1 MLEPL
6 IRLEVVFV
14 QSNSFVTLNIRLEE
28 EVAHVEQQYLT
39 AQGVNTSPM
48 RCIKGLNGK
57 SMPIIQGMTKFHFQ
71 PKT

>member
-1 MLEPL
+1 MLERL

-14 QSNSFVTLNIRLEE
+14 QSNSFVTLNIRLKE
-28 EVAHVEQQYLT
+28 EVAHVEQQYL
-39 AQGVNTSPM
+39 AAGVNTSPM